1 MSKNLT
7 IIIFLAVVLIL
18 GASFFGYSTHKA
30 KKLGF
35 SGYFQMSEI
44 QKQGYE
50 TYSDYQNR
58 YIAGGFDSLEEMQ
71 EFNAIGIYKKS
82 DLEKS
87 GFNFEEYSTY
97 NKYKYGQLDGVKT
110 KEDFTLVTGYE
121 DILKW
126 DFVNNNDPYEMSN
139 DELEKLDKNDLISL
153 YESTLYSDI
162 SSAQFNDAIIKS
174 FLCKDQR
181 GDQIEFF
188 VFNSNLE
195 DKHILTAES
204 SGIFR
209 KSMYESI
216 LFTKTTF
223 DDPFIYDG
231 GILYKSSGVSENF
244 PEYYWFNGVQPMNTE
259 WTYQPKADYY
269 ISREGEGIARDL
281 FRSSTIYFY
290 GTCEKTS
297 NQGERFKQIWL
308 EFKKNMVNEAISWKP
323 INQLL

>member
-1 MSKNLT
+1 MDKNLK

-35 SGYFQMSEI
+35 SGYSQMSEI

-58 YIAGGFDSLEEMQ
+58 YITGGFDSLEEMQ

-87 GFNFEEYSTY
+87 GFNFEEYSTFY
-97 NKYKYGQLDGVKT
+97 KYKYGQLNGVKT
-110 KEDFTLVTGYE
+110 KDDFTLATGYE
-121 DILKW
+121 DIFKW
-126 DFVNNNDPYEMSN
+126 VFVNNNDPYEMSN
-139 DELEKLDKNDLISL
+139 DELEKLDKNKLISL
-153 YESTLYSDI
+153 YESTLYSGI
-162 SSAQFNDAIIKS
+162 SSTQFNDAIIKS
-174 FLCKDQR
+174 FLCKD
-181 GDQIEFF
+181 GEDQIEFF
-188 VFNSNLE
+188 VFKSNFK

-204 SGIFR
+204 SGIFK
-209 KSMYESI
+209 KSMNESI
-216 LFTKTTF
+216 LFTTTTF

-231 GILYKSSGVSENF
+231 DKLYLSSGVSENF
-244 PEYYWFNGVQPMNTE
+244 PEYYWFRGVQPMNTE
-259 WTYQPKADYY
+259 WTYQPKADYF

-281 FRSSTIYFY
+281 FKSSTIYFN

-308 EFKKNMVNEAISWKP
+308 QFKKNMVNEAISWKP